1 MKHIKNAIT
10 FKIDLPSHAAME
22 EHLKNNAFCE
32 LCETQAL
39 TAGFV
44 PVIDDRLVF
53 PFAGGYA
60 FRLRVD
66 EKIVPASAI
75 NKELNSRVELLEQA
89 HGGKLPTYE
98 KNKVR
103 DEVML
108 SLLKVALSQ
117 SKYVMAYYRPT
128 DRLLMVD
135 TASKTMAN
143 ILTNRLVH
151 AVGSIKATTVYISG
165 ISNGLTAKL
174 RSMLTGGEGLAG
186 FKIGGVCK
194 LKGEEGK
201 TLSFN
206 VHDIQESKA
215 GLLEA
220 LDQCCKVIELELI
233 NEDISFRLNEKFI
246 KKSIRF
252 EWQESEYE
260 PDDMIDEFTHQAC
273 EETLKL
279 ANACNQLLT
288 LFEYKEPMAEG
299 GAA

>member
-10 FKIDLPSHAAME
+10 FKIDLPSQSALE
-22 EHLKNNAFCE
+22 EHLKKQPFCE

-53 PFAGGYA
+53 PFPGGYA
-60 FRLRVD
+60 FRLRID
-66 EKIVPASAI
+66 EKILPASAI

-89 HGGKLPTYE
+89 YDGKLPPKE
-98 KNKVR
+98 KNNVR
-103 DEVML
+103 DEVIL

-117 SKYVMAYYRPT
+117 SKYVMAYYRLK

-135 TASKTMAN
+135 TVNKTMAN

-151 AVGSIKATTVYISG
+151 AVGSIKATMIYISG
-165 ISNGLTAKL
+165 VSNGLTAKL
-174 RSMLTGGEGLAG
+174 HSMLTGGEGLAG
-186 FKIGGVCK
+186 FEIGGVCK

-220 LDQCCKVIELELI
+220 LEQACKVVELELI
-233 NEDISFRLNEKFI
+233 NQDISFRLNEKFV

-252 EWQESEYE
+252 TWQESEYE
-260 PDDMIDEFTHQAC
+260 PDDEIDEFTHQAC

-288 LFEYKEPMAEG
+288 LFEYKEPVAEG